1 MKKSILLYVGVM
13 FTYSFSVF
21 ADTNSN
27 VCTTSYRPK
36 TNETAFAAVGSSL
49 KIADKTCFNRFLIVP
64 FDTKSGAI
72 TIPQGEYEAV
82 TETEEAILFSTD
94 NGSGIK
100 ANSCTFCDPVDF
112 LKVNKKTPTTLCVQ
126 TLLKVDSCAI
136 DNSITYTITKKST
149 TTTGLCAPSLVYF
162 GRVGDTLRFAINDCN
177 SISKPTL
184 NYDLSLGNIIRFLNE
199 EIKIIKADNQGI
211 YYSRM
216 KEPEVKDYS
225 LFTQEQIDEL
235 LQKEH
240 LQKIKVETKKIDD
253 KEITEQIKDT
263 ENKTD
268 IEKISEDTETKNK

>member
-1 MKKSILLYVGVM
+1 MKKSVLLFVGAM
-13 FTYSFSVF
+13 FAYSFSVF

-82 TETEEAILFSTD
+82 AESEETILFSTD

-126 TLLKVDSCAI
+126 TLLNVDSCAI
-136 DNSITYTITKKST
+136 DNSITYTITKRSK

-225 LFTQEQIDEL
+225 LFTQEQINKL
-235 LQKEH
+235 LQKEDQ
-240 LQKIKVETKKIDD
+240 QKNKSEQTDKDNKENIELNKSDD
-253 KEITEQIKDT
+253 VKT
-263 ENKTD
+263 ENANLNIASKT
-268 IEKISEDTETKNK
+268 SE